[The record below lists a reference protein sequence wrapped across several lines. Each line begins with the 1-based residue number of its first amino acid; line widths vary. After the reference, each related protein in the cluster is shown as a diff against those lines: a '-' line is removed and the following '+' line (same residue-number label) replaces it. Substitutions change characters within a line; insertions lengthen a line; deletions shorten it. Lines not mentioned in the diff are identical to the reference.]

1 MNILIITTISGFLP
15 KFEMQD
21 VKILQEKGFTVHY
34 ASNFQNPVYEC
45 SREELES
52 HGIICHEIG
61 IQKSPMAVA
70 ENFHAW
76 RMLKTIIRKEQIHAI
91 HCHNPVGGVLGRM
104 CSRTMGAQD
113 LYVIYTAHGF
123 HFYNGAPKRNWLLY
137 YPVERFLAGRTNELI
152 TINQEDYKRARKMHL
167 RKEGQVSLIPGVGL
181 DKKRFH
187 PDRAAGMAL
196 RSRLEIPE
204 SDVVFLSVGEL
215 NANKNHEVII
225 KAFQNLLEK
234 EKTGKDSGSYW
245 LLICG
250 EGRRRGALN
259 SLIHNL
265 GLGKRVLLCGY
276 QKEIETY
283 YQCADIFLFPS
294 IREGFGMAPVE
305 AMACGLPLVVADN
318 RGTREYASDNAF
330 VCAPKDVESFCEAMY
345 QLASDEKLLFFMGE
359 RSRAFSGRFTMEK
372 TAEVMEQVYE
382 RMQNRLNIQAEEQGG
397 RRMRAPGDGRIA
409 QQQVHEDTEATGLQ
423 EG

>member
-45 SREELES
+45 SRMELES
-52 HGIICHEIG
+52 RGIICHEIG
-61 IQKSPMAVA
+61 IQKSPMAAVK
-70 ENFHAW
+70 NFRAW
-76 RMLKTIIRKEQIHAI
+76 RMLKKIIQKEQIHAI
-91 HCHNPVGGVLGRM
+91 HCHNPVGGVLGRL
-104 CSRTMGAQD
+104 CSRMIGAHG

-123 HFYNGAPKRNWLLY
+123 HFYHGAPKRNWLLY

-152 TINQEDYKRARKMHL
+152 TINQEDYRHAKKMHL
-167 RKEGQVSLIPGVGL
+167 RKEGRVSLIPGVGL

-196 RSRLEIPE
+196 RNRLKIPE
-204 SDVVFLSVGEL
+204 ADVVFLSVGEL
-215 NANKNHEVII
+215 NANKNHEIII

-234 EKTGKDSGSYW
+234 RKAGKDFSSYW

-250 EGRRRGALN
+250 EGVKRAALS
-259 SLIHNL
+259 SLIHKL
-265 GLGKRVLLCGY
+265 GLEKRVLLCGY

-294 IREGFGMAPVE
+294 LREGFGMAPVE

-330 VCAPKDVESFCEAMY
+330 VCGPKDADGFCKAMY
-345 QLASDEKLLFFMGE
+345 RLVSDEKLRLSMGE
-359 RSRAFSGRFTMEK
+359 RSKALSDRFTMEK
-372 TAEVMEQVYE
+372 TAEIMEQVYE
-382 RMQNRLNIQAEEQGG
+382 RMRKRLEMEEYHEAAEG
-397 RRMRAPGDGRIA
+397 
-409 QQQVHEDTEATGLQ
+409 
-423 EG
+423 